1 MILPILTDENPELRK
16 VSEPVKMIDHKIH
29 QLIDNLEQT
38 LESKHG
44 VGIAAPQ
51 TGHKVRV
58 IICKLRNSHG
68 KTENVAMI
76 NPQILTK
83 SKKCDLG
90 EEGCFSVPNIFGP
103 VMRPHEITL
112 QYQSPDKKTIL
123 KRFVGYNARVIQHEV
138 DHLDGILF
146 TDLVSDK
153 SALYEEVSY

>member
-16 VSEPVKMIDHKIH
+16 VSEPVKTIDQKTLK
-29 QLIDNLEQT
+29 LIKDLEHT
-38 LESKHG
+38 LEYKRG

-51 TGHKVRV
+51 AGFKQRI
-58 IICKLRNSHG
+58 IICKLRNTNG
-68 KTENVAMI
+68 KTENIPMI

-83 SKKCDLG
+83 SKSCDLG

-112 QYQSPDKKTIL
+112 QYTTTDKKTIL
-123 KRFVGYNARVIQHEV
+123 RRFAGYNARVIQHEV

-146 TDLVSDK
+146 IDLVSDK
-153 SALYEEVSY
+153 ATLYEEVSY